1 MARLERALPRCDTA
15 DLGVVSSPRVSTGPA
30 GCRISRDYARRRGW
44 ASKTGHPSCRH
55 HATFSTQIQ
64 NLFQL
69 FFGFK
74 FQLFSCE
81 VGAATR
87 SSCWTQQ
94 SQEHT
99 STRRRRTPRH
109 RSWRLLAAL
118 GTHRA
123 SRALLEELPEH
134 DSHDSHDSPLL
145 ARRLRPLRRRSL
157 PLGQGEAAEGEE
169 ASATEGVEA
178 ADATMP
184 DGTPLT
190 AEYSFQEVFAEY
202 RTRNETFL
210 ESLEVELRSLPPA
223 RHCDTEGAF
232 LA

>member
-1 MARLERALPRCDTA
+1 M
-15 DLGVVSSPRVSTGPA
+15 
-30 GCRISRDYARRRGW
+30 
-44 ASKTGHPSCRH
+44 
-55 HATFSTQIQ
+55 
-64 NLFQL
+64 
-69 FFGFK
+69 
-74 FQLFSCE
+74 
-81 VGAATR
+81 
-87 SSCWTQQ
+87 
-94 SQEHT
+94 
-99 STRRRRTPRH
+99 
-109 RSWRLLAAL
+109 
-118 GTHRA
+118 
-123 SRALLEELPEH
+123 LEELPEH

>member
-1 MARLERALPRCDTA
+1 LLPLARTARLAP
-15 DLGVVSSPRVSTGPA
+15 
-30 GCRISRDYARRRGW
+30 
-44 ASKTGHPSCRH
+44 
-55 HATFSTQIQ
+55 
-64 NLFQL
+64 
-69 FFGFK
+69 
-74 FQLFSCE
+74 
-81 VGAATR
+81 
-87 SSCWTQQ
+87 CW
-94 SQEHT
+94 
-99 STRRRRTPRH
+99 
-109 RSWRLLAAL
+109 
-118 GTHRA
+118 
-123 SRALLEELPEH
+123 EELPEH